1 VAPTPVVTRAEP
13 LPHNAPSSFSVSSAV
28 APTIESLGLR
38 WRDLARHAL
47 SLGELDLGTALAG
60 SQVTALTTTTI
71 AISCERS
78 LPESELPRLRQ
89 HLASLGIGHL
99 QPVITVTL
107 PGREGD
113 SRARKLTE
121 AKNHPLVK
129 DALKR
134 FEADVHLFESVTRA
148 EWQARLER
156 PT

>member
-1 VAPTPVVTRAEP
+1 M
-13 LPHNAPSSFSVSSAV
+13 

-71 AISCERS
+71 AISCERP

-99 QPVITVTL
+99 QPIITVTL
-107 PGREGD
+107 GPGGD

-134 FEADVHLFESVTRA
+134 FEADVHLFETVTRA

-156 PT
+156 PS

>member
-1 VAPTPVVTRAEP
+1 M
-13 LPHNAPSSFSVSSAV
+13 

-71 AISCERS
+71 AISCERP